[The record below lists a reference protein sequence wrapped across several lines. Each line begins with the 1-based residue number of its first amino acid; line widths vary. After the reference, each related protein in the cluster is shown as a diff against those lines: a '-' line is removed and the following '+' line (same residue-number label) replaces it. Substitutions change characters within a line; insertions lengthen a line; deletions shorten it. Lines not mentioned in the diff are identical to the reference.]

1 MMEHRIVNES
11 ISLQVLV
18 PFINLLL
25 YVWFSWNKN
34 KKVKIM
40 DSWQCVKNFVSI
52 YLKVNV
58 KNMYVRDIL

>member
-40 DSWQCVKNFVSI
+40 DSWQYVKNFVSI